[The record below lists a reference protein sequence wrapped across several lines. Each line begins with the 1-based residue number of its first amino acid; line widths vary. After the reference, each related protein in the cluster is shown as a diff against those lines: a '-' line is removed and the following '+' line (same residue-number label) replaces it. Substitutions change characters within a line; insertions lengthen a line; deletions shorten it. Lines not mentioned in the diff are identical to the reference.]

1 MIQISKIIIIRK
13 DKIILLNKKLYYFFS
28 NVPKKIK
35 FNSIINY
42 IDINQSIKAGLN
54 MRVKLISLIILIQCV
69 STC

>member
-1 MIQISKIIIIRK
+1 MIQISKIIIIIK

>member
-42 IDINQSIKAGLN
+42 IDINQSIKTGLN